1 MPGNVKPSSFTAGQ
15 RVPTSLSALGALVR
29 EADGSGASLAGSTDV
44 QPGTAL
50 HLAQIRVTRAT
61 TSSVETRTPVSAAL
75 LNQRGTVQGGVYS
88 VIADA
93 TAGWA
98 TEAFLGNDA
107 YTTTAVTSQ
116 LVGAAVQGDVL
127 VTHAHIV
134 HGGRRMIV
142 ASAEVYCQ
150 RPGADDRL
158 VALVT
163 CQQLVLEPS

>member
-29 EADGSGASLAGSTDV
+29 EADGSGASLAGITDV
-44 QPGTAL
+44 QPGTV
-50 HLAQIRVTRAT
+50 LA
-61 TSSVETRTPVSAAL
+61 SKP
-75 LNQRGTVQGGVYS
+75 GYS
-88 VIADA
+88 M
-93 TAGWA
+93 
-98 TEAFLGNDA
+98 AFLGNDA

-142 ASAEVYCQ
+142 ASAEVYRQ